1 MFNIVKFLM
10 PTPRRNHEQGGEGGT
25 PLRSGLSPLR
35 LSPNPKRRNTNLSP
49 GSRVI
54 SNGVLQSSTTASADI
69 NQHWKS
75 VDEVTNLDHADD
87 IGHDLFEPPRLLH
100 STITEG
106 IFSQSN
112 SAPPMLKEGHQIN
125 ERKNIMGNM
134 RNVEAVMKHRVSVMQ
149 GLDFPDGMP
158 LGPFGIIDRLSIKQD
173 GDDNGKRKKGIEMK
187 DVPAME
193 HIANP
198 PVQQKQSQVRKQPS
212 AIGAPTTSSYK
223 AAGARSSRERKQTMK
238 AKESKALGRS

>member
-1 MFNIVKFLM
+1 MSTVEERSAAIMSSSEIVAQLA
-10 PTPRRNHEQGGEGGT
+10 
-25 PLRSGLSPLR
+25 SLS
-35 LSPNPKRRNTNLSP
+35 
-49 GSRVI
+49 I
-54 SNGVLQSSTTASADI
+54 SSTTLVLA
-69 NQHWKS
+69 
-75 VDEVTNLDHADD
+75 E
-87 IGHDLFEPPRLLH
+87 
-100 STITEG
+100 
-106 IFSQSN
+106 
-112 SAPPMLKEGHQIN
+112 
-125 ERKNIMGNM
+125 
-134 RNVEAVMKHRVSVMQ
+134 
-149 GLDFPDGMP
+149 
-158 LGPFGIIDRLSIKQD
+158 LGGIIDRLSIKQD